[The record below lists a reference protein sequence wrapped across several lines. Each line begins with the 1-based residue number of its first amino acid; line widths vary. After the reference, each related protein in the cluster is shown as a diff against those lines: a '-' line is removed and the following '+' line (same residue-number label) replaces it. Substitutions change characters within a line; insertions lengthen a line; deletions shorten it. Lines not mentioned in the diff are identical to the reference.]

1 MPIAAL
7 LCLALASPAAAS
19 SQLDQLIRG
28 LEAHYNNLQT
38 LKASFVQLYQE
49 GQGAPTREEA
59 GVVYLRKP
67 GRMRWEYTRPEVKL
81 FVSDGKMVY
90 FYAPEDRQVTR
101 MRAAES
107 TDLRTPLRFLL
118 GKLNL
123 KRSFSRVELAG
134 DVAPLDPG
142 NPVLRLLPKSPDERF
157 RELLV
162 EVDQRTRIRRLVIY
176 ETDGSRTEFRLSGEE
191 PNPSLDARLF
201 QFTVPPGVEIV
212 DERSER

>member
-1 MPIAAL
+1 MSVLACL
-7 LCLALASPAAAS
+7 LLFLAPPPAAS
-19 SQLDQLIRG
+19 IQLEQLIRA
-28 LEAHYNNLQT
+28 LEAHYNSLQT

-49 GQGAPTREEA
+49 GQGAPIREEA

-81 FVSDGKMVY
+81 FISDGKMVY

-134 DVAPLDPG
+134 DVAPLDPA
-142 NPVLRLLPKSPDERF
+142 NPVVRLLPKSPDERF

-162 EVDQRTRIRRLVIY
+162 EVDQHTRIRRLVIY

-191 PNPSLDARLF
+191 GNPPFDPGLF
-201 QFTVPPGVEIV
+201 RFVIPRGVEV
-212 DERSER
+212 VEER